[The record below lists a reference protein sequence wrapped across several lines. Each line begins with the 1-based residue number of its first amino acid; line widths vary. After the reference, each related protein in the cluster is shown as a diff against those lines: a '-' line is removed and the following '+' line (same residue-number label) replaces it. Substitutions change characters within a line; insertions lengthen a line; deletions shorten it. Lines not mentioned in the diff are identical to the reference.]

1 MSDPRGA
8 ATSPEPLLLDLGL
21 RLSVQ
26 CGAPGLG
33 QIISEE
39 LGDLVVP
46 ALGGDVQIK
55 AQLRGLDEQVNEG
68 SLAVDE
74 KGWSLTTWG
83 VRMRLD
89 LGAPGEPSRLVA
101 EVSHADPLSLH
112 LALQDALY
120 LLAPHHGGLLLHAA
134 AVLVSG
140 AAFLLSG
147 DKDAGKTT
155 ACRNAPAGVQVMGD
169 EGIVC
174 LPGADGSGAPD
185 GWRAH
190 ATPFHSDDYTFT
202 ATPGGRP
209 LEALVQ
215 IIRGAP
221 GIRAVAAGE
230 ALWPL
235 MRSSGRLGGPSS
247 EALFELMTRLVR
259 EVPCYELSSNRPE
272 QVWPLLGEIT

>member
-1 MSDPRGA
+1 MTASPGA
-8 ATSPEPLLLDLGL
+8 GEGILLADLGL
-21 RLSVQ
+21 RLSVRCDDPTLLQ
-26 CGAPGLG
+26 ILRQELGALLAPGSG
-33 QIISEE
+33 QACHVEV
-39 LGDLVVP
+39 DLQP
-46 ALGGDVQIK
+46 
-55 AQLRGLDEQVNEG
+55 LDEQASGGALV
-68 SLAVDE
+68 ADDR
-74 KGWSLTTWG
+74 GWDMQTWG